1 MDLFSHDYDLPEG
14 LDERL
19 ELVARRILFTRKY
32 TLRLLEGL
40 SDEEWFWQPEAYPTH
55 IAWQVGHI
63 AMSHY
68 GLTLFR
74 IRGRETVDR
83 ALLPGKYRKLFLKGT
98 RADAEPTAYPQPQEL
113 LEKLEQIRLQTFSE
127 LAGFAAMLDE
137 PTEAPHTSFGT
148 KFGSLVFVA
157 DHEMLHAGQIG
168 MLRRLMGKE
177 PVG

>member
-1 MDLFSHDYDLPEG
+1 MELFNHEYELPAG
-14 LDERL
+14 LDGRL
-19 ELVARRILFTRKY
+19 ELVARMILFTRKY

-40 SDEEWFWQPEAYPTH
+40 SDDEWFWKPDSYPTH
-55 IAWQVGHI
+55 IAWQIGHI

-74 IRGRETVDR
+74 IRGRTTEDR

-98 RADAEPTAYPQPQEL
+98 IADAEREVYPSPAEL
-113 LEKLEQIRLQTFSE
+113 LEKLDQIRQQTFAE
-127 LAGFAAMLDE
+127 LAGFADLLDE
-137 PTEAPHTSFGT
+137 ATGPPHTSFGT
-148 KFGSLVFVA
+148 KFGSLLFA
-157 DHEMLHAGQIG
+157 SDHEMLHAGQIG